1 MIKIEARN
9 VARKKRHLRIRSKI
23 SGTLDRPRLC
33 IFRSN
38 KYIYVQLIDDVAGCT
53 LVSAS
58 TLEKNISKSLSSTSN
73 LEAASFLGAE
83 IAKRALEKGIS
94 EVVFD
99 RAGYAYHGK
108 VKALADAARD
118 AGLKF

>member
-23 SGTLDRPRLC
+23 SGTAERPRLC
-33 IFRSN
+33 VFRSN

-58 TLEKNISKSLSSTSN
+58 TLEKVVAQNLKSTSN
-73 LEAASFLGAE
+73 LEAAVFLGAE
-83 IAKRALEKGIS
+83 IAKRALEKGIT

-108 VKALADAARD
+108 VKALADAARG

>member
-1 MIKIEARN
+1 VIKIEARN

-23 SGTLDRPRLC
+23 SGTSDRPRLC

-73 LEAASFLGAE
+73 LEAASFLGTE
-83 IAKRALEKGIS
+83 IAKRALEKGIT

>member
-1 MIKIEARN
+1 MIKIAARN

-23 SGTLDRPRLC
+23 SGTNSRPRLC
-33 IFRSN
+33 VFRSN
-38 KYIYVQLIDDVAGCT
+38 KYIYVQLIDDVSGCT

-58 TLEKNISKSLSSTSN
+58 TLEKAIAQNLKNTSN

-83 IAKRALEKGIS
+83 VAKRALEKNIS

-99 RAGYAYHGK
+99 RAGYSYRGK
-108 VKALADAARD
+108 VKALAEAARS